1 MSSASMGELTGVL
14 AERDCKNGNC
24 NEEIETLPIF
34 PVARISTV
42 AVSPAMTGKLI
53 RHRYHFSVRSFLAGW
68 IRRKQRLPTDAIW

>member
-53 RHRYHFSVRSFLAGW
+53 RHRYHFSVLILSGRMDSQKA
-68 IRRKQRLPTDAIW
+68 KASN